1 MMECGTIKMIN
12 YIIQAVDYLKQI
24 AQTLN
29 NIEKLLKEQQNNGGQ
44 SYKFYIPPQENSD
57 WLSAP
62 PGYIGDWLPQRKNST
77 GTAEYKVTDHI
88 E

>member
-1 MMECGTIKMIN
+1 MIN

-24 AQTLN
+24 AQTLD
-29 NIEKLLKEQQNNGGQ
+29 NIEKLLKEQQNNKGGE
-44 SYKFYIPPQENSD
+44 SYKFYVPPQENSD

-62 PGYIGDWLPQRKNST
+62 PGYVGDWLPQRKNVT
-77 GTAEYKVTDHI
+77 NMTEYKVTDHI

>member
-1 MMECGTIKMIN
+1 MIN

-24 AQTLN
+24 AQSLN
-29 NIEKLLKEQQNNGGQ
+29 NIEKLLKEQQNNKGGE
-44 SYKFYIPPQENSD
+44 SCKFYIPPQENSD

-62 PGYIGDWLPQRKNST
+62 PGYVGDWVPQRKNNTST
-77 GTAEYKVTDHI
+77 TEYKVTDHI

>member
-1 MMECGTIKMIN
+1 MIN

-29 NIEKLLKEQQNNGGQ
+29 NIEKLLEEQQNNKGGE
-44 SYKFYIPPQENSD
+44 SYKFYIPPQENGD

-62 PGYIGDWLPQRKNST
+62 PGYVGDWLPQRKN
-77 GTAEYKVTDHI
+77 GTNTTEYKVTDHI